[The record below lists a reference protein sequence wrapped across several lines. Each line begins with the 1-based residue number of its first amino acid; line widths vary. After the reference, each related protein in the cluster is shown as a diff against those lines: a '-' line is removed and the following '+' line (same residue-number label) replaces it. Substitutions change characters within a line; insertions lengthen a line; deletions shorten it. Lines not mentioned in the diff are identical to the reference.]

1 MISSTSIHHG
11 SLILFWSDVRPV
23 TAPFLKRD
31 PHVGVK
37 MSTEEQPLALVV
49 VGNATTEGR
58 IRSIMKHQ
66 GWRTEFCGDG
76 DKAVDEYVRLQPDL
90 VFLALDIPSMNG
102 HIAALEMRETD
113 YSARIAIIT
122 SRSGTAKAGDA
133 AYSAGAVGVLVT
145 PLTQSVFDEQWETM
159 MGEIPPAPGLADL
172 DELYPE
178 VEEAETPVLPM
189 PPSMP
194 PMPETVEMPSEDAP
208 EPEITTKKRGW
219 GRRIIILIVLAAVG
233 AQVGVYLEY
242 IDPILIINLSD
253 L

>member
-1 MISSTSIHHG
+1 MSI
-11 SLILFWSDVRPV
+11 
-23 TAPFLKRD
+23 
-31 PHVGVK
+31 
-37 MSTEEQPLALVV
+37 EEQPLALVV

-90 VFLALDIPSMNG
+90 VFVALDIPSMNG

-122 SRSGTAKAGDA
+122 SRSGDTKARDA
-133 AYSAGAVGVLVT
+133 AYSTGAVGVLVT

-178 VEEAETPVLPM
+178 VEETEIPVMPM
-189 PPSMP
+189 PPLMP
-194 PMPETVEMPSEDAP
+194 PMLEAVEMPSESSLESELELPA
-208 EPEITTKKRGW
+208 KKRGW
-219 GRRIIILIVLAAVG
+219 GRRILILIVLAAVG

-242 IDPILIINLSD
+242 IDPIIVIDLSAF
-253 L
+253 

>member
-1 MISSTSIHHG
+1 MSI
-11 SLILFWSDVRPV
+11 
-23 TAPFLKRD
+23 
-31 PHVGVK
+31 
-37 MSTEEQPLALVV
+37 EEQPLALVV

-58 IRSIMKHQ
+58 LRSIMKHQ

-90 VFLALDIPSMNG
+90 VFIALDIPSMNG

-145 PLTQSVFDEQWETM
+145 PLTQSVFDEQWEAM

-178 VEEAETPVLPM
+178 AEEVETPVLPM
-189 PPSMP
+189 PPLMP
-194 PMPETVEMPSEDAP
+194 PMPEAVEMPSEDSIES
-208 EPEITTKKRGW
+208 EPELPTKKRGW

-242 IDPILIINLSD
+242 IDPIVIINLST

>member
-1 MISSTSIHHG
+1 
-11 SLILFWSDVRPV
+11 
-23 TAPFLKRD
+23 
-31 PHVGVK
+31 

-90 VFLALDIPSMNG
+90 VFLALDIPSING

-122 SRSGTAKAGDA
+122 SRSGTTKARDA
-133 AYSAGAVGVLVT
+133 AYSTGAVGVLVT

-178 VEEAETPVLPM
+178 VEETEIPVM
-189 PPSMP
+189 PPPLMP
-194 PMPETVEMPSEDAP
+194 PMLEAVEMPSEDSLESKP
-208 EPEITTKKRGW
+208 ELPAKKRGW
-219 GRRIIILIVLAAVG
+219 GRRILILIVLAAVG

-242 IDPILIINLSD
+242 IDPIIVIDLSAF
-253 L
+253 

>member
-1 MISSTSIHHG
+1 
-11 SLILFWSDVRPV
+11 
-23 TAPFLKRD
+23 
-31 PHVGVK
+31 
-37 MSTEEQPLALVV
+37 MSNEEQPLALVV

-90 VFLALDIPSMNG
+90 VFLALDIPSMDG

-113 YSARIAIIT
+113 YSARIAIVT
-122 SRSGTAKAGDA
+122 SRSGTAKARDA
-133 AYSAGAVGVLVT
+133 AYSTGAVGVLVT

-189 PPSMP
+189 PPLMP
-194 PMPETVEMPSEDAP
+194 PMPETVEMPELASSQS
-208 EPEITTKKRGW
+208 EPEEPPKKKRKW
-219 GRRIIILIVLAAVG
+219 LRRIVLLVVISVIAAVG
-233 AQVGVYLEY
+233 AHYGGLIDLSEYFGTLEKFF
-242 IDPILIINLSD
+242 P
-253 L
+253 

>member
-1 MISSTSIHHG
+1 M
-11 SLILFWSDVRPV
+11 FRPV

-122 SRSGTAKAGDA
+122 SRSGTAKAGAA
-133 AYSAGAVGVLVT
+133 AYSAGADGVLVT
-145 PLTQSVFDEQWETM
+145 PLTQSVFDEQWEVM

-189 PPSMP
+189 PPLMP
-194 PMPETVEMPSEDAP
+194 PMPEAVEMPSEDAP

-233 AQVGVYLEY
+233 AQAGVYLEY
-242 IDPILIINLSD
+242 IDPIIVIDLSAF
-253 L
+253 

>member
-1 MISSTSIHHG
+1 M
-11 SLILFWSDVRPV
+11 
-23 TAPFLKRD
+23 TASFLKRD

-37 MSTEEQPLALVV
+37 MSSEEQPLALVV

-113 YSARIAIIT
+113 YSARIAIVT
-122 SRSGTAKAGDA
+122 SRLGTTKARDA

-178 VEEAETPVLPM
+178 VEETEIPVIPM
-189 PPSMP
+189 PPLMP
-194 PMPETVEMPSEDAP
+194 PTLEAVEMPSEDP
-208 EPEITTKKRGW
+208 SEPEQESPAKKRGW
-219 GRRIIILIVLAAVG
+219 GRRILILIVLAAVG
-233 AQVGVYLEY
+233 AQAGVYLEY
-242 IDPILIINLSD
+242 IDPIIVIDLSAF
-253 L
+253 

>member
-1 MISSTSIHHG
+1 M
-11 SLILFWSDVRPV
+11 
-23 TAPFLKRD
+23 TASFLKRD

-37 MSTEEQPLALVV
+37 MSIEEQPLALVV

-122 SRSGTAKAGDA
+122 SRSGATKARDA

-178 VEEAETPVLPM
+178 VEETEIPVM
-189 PPSMP
+189 PPPLMP
-194 PMPETVEMPSEDAP
+194 PMLEAVEMPSEGSLESELELPA
-208 EPEITTKKRGW
+208 KKRGW
-219 GRRIIILIVLAAVG
+219 GRRILILIVLAAVG

-242 IDPILIINLSD
+242 IDPIIVIDLSAF
-253 L
+253 

>member
-1 MISSTSIHHG
+1 
-11 SLILFWSDVRPV
+11 
-23 TAPFLKRD
+23 
-31 PHVGVK
+31 
-37 MSTEEQPLALVV
+37 MSNEEQPLALVV

-90 VFLALDIPSMNG
+90 VFLALDIPSMDG

-113 YSARIAIIT
+113 YSARIVIVT
-122 SRSGTAKAGDA
+122 SRSGTVKAGDA
-133 AYSAGAVGVLVT
+133 AYSTGAVGVLVT

-178 VEEAETPVLPM
+178 VEEETPVPPM
-189 PPSMP
+189 PSLMP

-208 EPEITTKKRGW
+208 EPEPPVKKRRW
-219 GRRIIILIVLAAVG
+219 GRRLLILLILAAAATG
-233 AQVGVYLEY
+233 AYVVLYGVPE
-242 IDPILIINLSD
+242 D
-253 L
+253 LPFEIPSL

>member
-1 MISSTSIHHG
+1 
-11 SLILFWSDVRPV
+11 V
-23 TAPFLKRD
+23 TASFLKRD

-37 MSTEEQPLALVV
+37 MSIEEQPLVLVV

-122 SRSGTAKAGDA
+122 SRSGATKARDA

-178 VEEAETPVLPM
+178 VEETEIPVM
-189 PPSMP
+189 PPPLMP
-194 PMPETVEMPSEDAP
+194 PMLEAVEMPSEGSLESELELP
-208 EPEITTKKRGW
+208 VKKRGW
-219 GRRIIILIVLAAVG
+219 VRRILILIVLAAAG

-242 IDPILIINLSD
+242 IDPIIVIDLSAF
-253 L
+253 

>member
-1 MISSTSIHHG
+1 
-11 SLILFWSDVRPV
+11 
-23 TAPFLKRD
+23 
-31 PHVGVK
+31 
-37 MSTEEQPLALVV
+37 
-49 VGNATTEGR
+49 
-58 IRSIMKHQ
+58 MKHQ

-90 VFLALDIPSMNG
+90 VFLALDIPSMDG

-113 YSARIAIIT
+113 YSARIVIVT
-122 SRSGTAKAGDA
+122 SRSGTVKAGDA
-133 AYSAGAVGVLVT
+133 AYSTGAVGVLVT

-189 PPSMP
+189 PSLMP

-208 EPEITTKKRGW
+208 EPEPPVKKRGW
-219 GRRIIILIVLAAVG
+219 GRRFLILLILAAAATG
-233 AQVGVYLEY
+233 AYVVLYGVPE
-242 IDPILIINLSD
+242 D
-253 L
+253 LPFEIPSL

>member
-1 MISSTSIHHG
+1 MSI
-11 SLILFWSDVRPV
+11 
-23 TAPFLKRD
+23 
-31 PHVGVK
+31 
-37 MSTEEQPLALVV
+37 EEQPLALVV

-122 SRSGTAKAGDA
+122 SRSGNTKARDA
-133 AYSAGAVGVLVT
+133 AYSTGAVGVLVT

-178 VEEAETPVLPM
+178 VEEMEIPVIPM
-189 PPSMP
+189 PPLMS
-194 PMPETVEMPSEDAP
+194 PMLEAVEMPSEDSLESEP
-208 EPEITTKKRGW
+208 EPSAKKRGW
-219 GRRIIILIVLAAVG
+219 GRRILILIVLAAVG

-242 IDPILIINLSD
+242 IDPIIVIDLSAF
-253 L
+253 

>member
-1 MISSTSIHHG
+1 MRSG
-11 SLILFWSDVRPV
+11 PA
-23 TAPFLKRD
+23 TASFLKRD

-90 VFLALDIPSMNG
+90 VFLALDIPSING

-122 SRSGTAKAGDA
+122 SRSGTTKARDA

-178 VEEAETPVLPM
+178 VEETEIPVM
-189 PPSMP
+189 PPPLMP
-194 PMPETVEMPSEDAP
+194 PMLEAVEMPSEDSLESKP
-208 EPEITTKKRGW
+208 ELPAKKRGW
-219 GRRIIILIVLAAVG
+219 GRRILILIVLAAVG

-242 IDPILIINLSD
+242 IDPIIVIDLSAF
-253 L
+253 

>member
-1 MISSTSIHHG
+1 MS
-11 SLILFWSDVRPV
+11 RPV

-37 MSTEEQPLALVV
+37 MSIEEQPLALVV

-90 VFLALDIPSMNG
+90 VFLALDIPSMDG

-122 SRSGTAKAGDA
+122 SRSGTAVARDA

-145 PLTQSVFDEQWETM
+145 PLTQSVFDEQWEGM
-159 MGEIPPAPGLADL
+159 MGDVPPAPGLADL

-178 VEEAETPVLPM
+178 VEEAEIPELPM
-189 PPSMP
+189 PPLMP
-194 PMPETVEMPSEDAP
+194 LMPETVEMPASTSPQP
-208 EPEITTKKRGW
+208 EPEESPKKKRKW
-219 GRRIIILIVLAAVG
+219 LRRIVLLVVISGIAAAAAHYGGLIDLSEYFATLEP
-233 AQVGVYLEY
+233 YL
-242 IDPILIINLSD
+242 P
-253 L
+253 

>member
-1 MISSTSIHHG
+1 MMTG
-11 SLILFWSDVRPV
+11 PT
-23 TAPFLKRD
+23 TASFLKRD

-37 MSTEEQPLALVV
+37 MSNEEQPLALVV

-90 VFLALDIPSMNG
+90 VFLALDIPSMDG

-113 YSARIAIIT
+113 YSARIAIVT
-122 SRSGTAKAGDA
+122 SRLGAAKAGDA

-145 PLTQSVFDEQWETM
+145 PLTQSVFDEQWEAM
-159 MGEIPPAPGLADL
+159 MGKIPPAPGLADL

-178 VEEAETPVLPM
+178 IEEAEMPVLPF
-189 PPSMP
+189 PPLMP
-194 PMPETVEMPSEDAP
+194 PMPETVEIPSGVAP
-208 EPEITTKKRGW
+208 EPEPPAKKGGRG
-219 GRRIIILIVLAAVG
+219 RKLLILLILAAAAIG
-233 AQVGVYLEY
+233 AYVTMYGVPE
-242 IDPILIINLSD
+242 D
-253 L
+253 LPFEIPSL

>member
-1 MISSTSIHHG
+1 
-11 SLILFWSDVRPV
+11 
-23 TAPFLKRD
+23 
-31 PHVGVK
+31 
-37 MSTEEQPLALVV
+37 MSNEEQPLALVV

-90 VFLALDIPSMNG
+90 VFLALDIPSMDG

-113 YSARIAIIT
+113 YSARIVIVT
-122 SRSGTAKAGDA
+122 SRSGTVKAGDA
-133 AYSAGAVGVLVT
+133 AYSTGAVGVLVT

-189 PPSMP
+189 PSLMP

-208 EPEITTKKRGW
+208 EPEPPVKKRGW
-219 GRRIIILIVLAAVG
+219 GRRFLILLILAAAATG
-233 AQVGVYLEY
+233 AYVVLYGVPE
-242 IDPILIINLSD
+242 D
-253 L
+253 LPFEIPSL

>member
-1 MISSTSIHHG
+1 MTG
-11 SLILFWSDVRPV
+11 PT
-23 TAPFLKRD
+23 TASFLKRD

-37 MSTEEQPLALVV
+37 MSNEEQPLALVV

-90 VFLALDIPSMNG
+90 VFLALDIPSMDG

-113 YSARIAIIT
+113 YSARIAIVT
-122 SRSGTAKAGDA
+122 SRLGAAKAGDA

-145 PLTQSVFDEQWETM
+145 PLTQSVFDEQWEAM
-159 MGEIPPAPGLADL
+159 MGKIPPAPGLADL

-178 VEEAETPVLPM
+178 IEEAEMPVLPF
-189 PPSMP
+189 PPLMP
-194 PMPETVEMPSEDAP
+194 PMPETVEIPSGVAP
-208 EPEITTKKRGW
+208 EPEPPAKKGGRG
-219 GRRIIILIVLAAVG
+219 RKLLILLILAAAAIG
-233 AQVGVYLEY
+233 AYVTMYGVPE
-242 IDPILIINLSD
+242 D
-253 L
+253 LPFEIPSL

>member
-1 MISSTSIHHG
+1 MTG
-11 SLILFWSDVRPV
+11 PT
-23 TAPFLKRD
+23 TASFLKRD

-37 MSTEEQPLALVV
+37 MSNEEQPLALVV

-90 VFLALDIPSMNG
+90 VFLALDIPSMDG

-113 YSARIAIIT
+113 YSARIAIVT
-122 SRSGTAKAGDA
+122 SRLGAAKAGDA

-145 PLTQSVFDEQWETM
+145 PLTQSVFDEQWEAM
-159 MGEIPPAPGLADL
+159 MGKIPPAPGLADL

-178 VEEAETPVLPM
+178 IEEAEMPVLPF
-189 PPSMP
+189 PPLMP
-194 PMPETVEMPSEDAP
+194 PMPETVEIPSGVAP
-208 EPEITTKKRGW
+208 EPEPPAKKGGRG
-219 GRRIIILIVLAAVG
+219 RKLLILLILAAAATG
-233 AQVGVYLEY
+233 AYVTMYGVPE
-242 IDPILIINLSD
+242 D
-253 L
+253 LPFEIPSL

>member
-1 MISSTSIHHG
+1 
-11 SLILFWSDVRPV
+11 VRSGPA
-23 TAPFLKRD
+23 TASFLKRD

-90 VFLALDIPSMNG
+90 VFLALDIPSING

-122 SRSGTAKAGDA
+122 SRSGTTKARDA

-178 VEEAETPVLPM
+178 VEETEIPVM
-189 PPSMP
+189 PPPLMP
-194 PMPETVEMPSEDAP
+194 PMLEAVEMPSEGSLESELELP
-208 EPEITTKKRGW
+208 VKKRGW
-219 GRRIIILIVLAAVG
+219 VRRILILIVLAAAG

-242 IDPILIINLSD
+242 IDPIIVIDLSAF
-253 L
+253 

>member
-1 MISSTSIHHG
+1 M
-11 SLILFWSDVRPV
+11 FRPV
-23 TAPFLKRD
+23 TASFLKRD

-37 MSTEEQPLALVV
+37 MSNEEQPLALVV

-90 VFLALDIPSMNG
+90 VFLALDIPSMDG

-113 YSARIAIIT
+113 YNARIAIIT
-122 SRSGTAKAGDA
+122 SRSGTTVARDA

-145 PLTQSVFDEQWETM
+145 PLTQSVFDEQWEGM
-159 MGEIPPAPGLADL
+159 MGEVPPAPGLADL

-178 VEEAETPVLPM
+178 VEEAEMPELPM
-189 PPSMP
+189 PPLMP
-194 PMPETVEMPSEDAP
+194 LMPETVEMPASTSPQP
-208 EPEITTKKRGW
+208 EPEESPKKKRKW
-219 GRRIIILIVLAAVG
+219 LRRIVLLVVISGIAAAAAHYGGLIDLSEYFATLEP
-233 AQVGVYLEY
+233 YL
-242 IDPILIINLSD
+242 P
-253 L
+253 

>member
-1 MISSTSIHHG
+1 
-11 SLILFWSDVRPV
+11 
-23 TAPFLKRD
+23 
-31 PHVGVK
+31 
-37 MSTEEQPLALVV
+37 MSNEEQPLALVV

-66 GWRTEFCGDG
+66 GWHTEFCSDG

-90 VFLALDIPSMNG
+90 VFLALDIPSMDG

-145 PLTQSVFDEQWETM
+145 PLTQSVFDEQWEAM
-159 MGEIPPAPGLADL
+159 MGDIPPAPGLADL

-189 PPSMP
+189 PPLMP
-194 PMPETVEMPSEDAP
+194 PMPETVEMPGPASPQSELEAP
-208 EPEITTKKRGW
+208 PKKKRKW
-219 GRRIIILIVLAAVG
+219 LRRIVLLVVISGIAAAG
-233 AQVGVYLEY
+233 AHYGGLVDLSEY
-242 IDPILIINLSD
+242 IGTLKKYFP
-253 L
+253 

>member
-1 MISSTSIHHG
+1 MTG
-11 SLILFWSDVRPV
+11 PT
-23 TAPFLKRD
+23 TASFLKRD

-37 MSTEEQPLALVV
+37 MSNEEQPLALVV

-90 VFLALDIPSMNG
+90 VFLALDIPSMDG

-113 YSARIAIIT
+113 YSARIAIVT
-122 SRSGTAKAGDA
+122 SRLGAAKAGDA

-145 PLTQSVFDEQWETM
+145 PLTQSVFDEQWEAM
-159 MGEIPPAPGLADL
+159 MGKIPPAPGLADL

-178 VEEAETPVLPM
+178 IEEAEMPVLPF
-189 PPSMP
+189 PPLMP
-194 PMPETVEMPSEDAP
+194 PMPETVEIPSGVAP
-208 EPEITTKKRGW
+208 EPEPPVKKGGRG
-219 GRRIIILIVLAAVG
+219 RKLLILLILAAAATG
-233 AQVGVYLEY
+233 AYVTMYGVPE
-242 IDPILIINLSD
+242 D
-253 L
+253 LPFEIPSL

>member
-1 MISSTSIHHG
+1 M
-11 SLILFWSDVRPV
+11 
-23 TAPFLKRD
+23 KRD

-37 MSTEEQPLALVV
+37 MSNEEQPLALVV

-90 VFLALDIPSMNG
+90 VFLALDIPSMDG

-113 YSARIAIIT
+113 YNARIAIIT
-122 SRSGTAKAGDA
+122 SRSGTTVARDA

-145 PLTQSVFDEQWETM
+145 PLTQSVFDEQWEGM
-159 MGEIPPAPGLADL
+159 MGEVPPAPGLADL

-178 VEEAETPVLPM
+178 VEEAEMPELPM
-189 PPSMP
+189 PPLMP
-194 PMPETVEMPSEDAP
+194 LMPETVEMPDSTSPQP
-208 EPEITTKKRGW
+208 EPEESPKKKRKW
-219 GRRIIILIVLAAVG
+219 LRRIVILVVISGIAAAAAHYAGLVDLSEYF
-233 AQVGVYLEY
+233 ATLEPY
-242 IDPILIINLSD
+242 FP
-253 L
+253 

>member
-1 MISSTSIHHG
+1 M
-11 SLILFWSDVRPV
+11 
-23 TAPFLKRD
+23 TASFLKRD

-37 MSTEEQPLALVV
+37 MSIEEQPLVLVV

-122 SRSGTAKAGDA
+122 SRSGATKARDA

-178 VEEAETPVLPM
+178 VEETEIPVM
-189 PPSMP
+189 PPPLMP
-194 PMPETVEMPSEDAP
+194 PMLEAVEMPSEGSLESELELP
-208 EPEITTKKRGW
+208 VKKRGW
-219 GRRIIILIVLAAVG
+219 VRRILILIVLAAAG

-242 IDPILIINLSD
+242 IDPIIVIDLSAF
-253 L
+253 

>member
-1 MISSTSIHHG
+1 M
-11 SLILFWSDVRPV
+11 
-23 TAPFLKRD
+23 TASFLKRD

-66 GWRTEFCGDG
+66 GWRTEFCSDG

-122 SRSGTAKAGDA
+122 SRSGNTKARDA
-133 AYSAGAVGVLVT
+133 AYSTGAVGVLVT

-178 VEEAETPVLPM
+178 VEKMEIPVIPM
-189 PPSMP
+189 PPLMS
-194 PMPETVEMPSEDAP
+194 PMLEAVEMPSEDSLESEP
-208 EPEITTKKRGW
+208 EPSAKKRGW
-219 GRRIIILIVLAAVG
+219 GRRILILIVLAAVG

-242 IDPILIINLSD
+242 IDPIIVIDLSAF
-253 L
+253 